1 MRRSEENRIVRQLMF
16 FLALPLVI
24 AGFLSA
30 PCEADWVNN
39 QSGVPIDA
47 ITVRAAEAPYTAG
60 AGGISAFYLCRA
72 HHNNDLQP
80 GFTAPGD
87 TVCHF
92 SYGGLELTSAN
103 FDYWTPS
110 WVTSTGQAMP
120 SNAISFGGETTAN
133 GSAYRYV
140 CRAGLTPGKYGAD
153 LGGCS
158 YPYGGVEYDSTQGFQ
173 WLVDPNNNGGQPP
186 GSSPTDKV
194 DNNYSFGPYQSQMV
208 YYGDYY
214 WPADAIVAGKDSDG
228 SLLYMCTAYY
238 QSGFQPGKT
247 RQDWNACDV
256 SWGGSEHYVTDYSV
270 MIPNFSAPV
279 RSLTDQVQCQGYA
292 NITPCGLNPVPTG
305 VDSDGGVLYSCLVY
319 DSQTGQGILGKT
331 KAGWTSCSYALNGVE
346 NWSGAQVFYVV
357 TDGLIYPPGY
367 QQPPLEY

>member
-186 GSSPTDKV
+186 GSSPTETID
-194 DNNYSFGPYQSQMV
+194 YSFTFGPYRSDAV
-208 YYGDYY
+208 YYGYY

-228 SLLYMCTAYY
+228 TTLYMCTAYY

-247 RQDWNACDV
+247 RRDWNACDV
-256 SWGGSEHYVTDYSV
+256 SWGGSEHYVTSNYYV
-270 MIPNFSAPV
+270 LIPGYTV
-279 RSLTDQVQCQGYA
+279 DMVTSLTANVRCQGSNTA
-292 NITPCGLNPVPTG
+292 GCLMNPLAVG
-305 VDSDGGVLYSCLVY
+305 VDSDGGALYSCLVF
-319 DSQTGQGILGKT
+319 DSHTAYLYLGKT
-331 KAGWTSCSYALNGVE
+331 KAGWNSCSYALNGVE
-346 NWSGAQVFYVV
+346 NWSDSEGFQVL

-367 QQPPLEY
+367 QP